1 MPSITNSFREFWI
14 TGDPARRSRSVAVA
28 ACLMATYGFVISVIG
43 GQPRDRTAHQSL
55 VVGAALMLIATFSGK
70 LGTWKPQHN
79 LRLKSSIGIIVGV
92 VLAILLIG
100 RLVYSFQG
108 QVATRSLR
116 EITAGD
122 FSKSKLSK
130 ATRILKLVGNT
141 GITIPQPLVTAAYKS
156 LVEPEHLTN
165 PDTSEMAQQVASSML
180 DYSSAVTSVPAEWV
194 RSAVQLPGF
203 SGLYGFNEMN
213 NVRGFASAKR
223 VPIEFASRVLPL
235 RTEKDTVD
243 LLRANGYEMWPEFMM
258 MDGANGSNI
267 VLDRLHLRNVILR
280 HMHVVY
286 GGGVARLENVAF
298 VDCTFEFERTE
309 KAIQLS
315 DLILQRKA
323 VTVGL

>member
-1 MPSITNSFREFWI
+1 M
-14 TGDPARRSRSVAVA
+14 GDLEA
-28 ACLMATYGFVISVIG
+28 AA
-43 GQPRDRTAHQSL
+43 
-55 VVGAALMLIATFSGK
+55 
-70 LGTWKPQHN
+70 N

-92 VLAILLIG
+92 TLAILLVG

-122 FSKSKLSK
+122 FSKSRLSD
-130 ATRILKLVGNT
+130 AARVLKLAGNA
-141 GITIPQPLVTAAYKS
+141 GVTIPQPLVTAAYRS

-165 PDTSEMAQQVASSML
+165 PDISEMAQQVASSML
-180 DYSSAVTSVPAEWV
+180 DYSSAVTSVPTEWV
-194 RSAVQLPGF
+194 RSAVRLPGF
-203 SGLYGFNEMN
+203 SGLYGFTEMN
-213 NVRGFASAKR
+213 DVRGFASAKR
-223 VPIEFASRVLPL
+223 VPIEYASRVLPL

-243 LLRANGYEMWPEFMM
+243 LLRANGYENWPEFMM
-258 MDGANGSNI
+258 MVGGDGSNI

-286 GGGVARLENVAF
+286 GGGIARLENVAF
-298 VDCTFEFERTE
+298 VDCTFEFVRTE